1 MTERFKVV
9 VLKTTEQ
16 KCSVGSNPT
25 LSAILAQLRYD
36 EIMTSTPIKCWHG
49 SQRWSGS
56 PQVQPARKGC
66 YECGPGLYLTT
77 RRTTAAKYA
86 KGAGSLVM
94 IDLDPGLRLL
104 EDTTFTRAQM
114 QEALDSLPRLRRRKQ
129 IEEDL
134 DRAVERHPNGQLM
147 ACYLVNLCV
156 NHEALAGD
164 NGPAL
169 ARWLTDNGV
178 DASLESKSG
187 TEEWLIVF
195 NPKII
200 LKSRKLT
207 AAEADKLDWELDK
220 VSDQVKAHRAS
231 LNTAPPAA
239 APSRPRM
246 G

>member
-1 MTERFKVV
+1 MVE
-9 VLKTTEQ
+9 
-16 KCSVGSNPT
+16 
-25 LSAILAQLRYD
+25 
-36 EIMTSTPIKCWHG
+36 
-49 SQRWSGS
+49 
-56 PQVQPARKGC
+56 
-66 YECGPGLYLTT
+66 
-77 RRTTAAKYA
+77 
-86 KGAGSLVM
+86 
-94 IDLDPGLRLL
+94 LDPGLKLL
-104 EDTTFTRAQM
+104 DDVSFTRAQM

-134 DRAVERHPNGQLM
+134 DRATERHPNGQLM

-187 TEEWLIVF
+187 AEEWLVVF
-195 NPKII
+195 NPRVI

-207 AAEADKLDWELDK
+207 AAEADKLEWELDK
-220 VSDQVKAHRAS
+220 VSDQIKAYRTSFEAQI
-231 LNTAPPAA
+231 APVS
-239 APSRPRM
+239 PSRPRV